1 MPSATFTAQ
10 EFQRELQNA
19 GGWEI
24 GVTTY
29 KLRGRWICKV
39 DNVSPGATIARA
51 HDESR
56 DVALQRA
63 LDKAIERLATT
74 RRHPK

>member
-1 MPSATFTAQ
+1 MTFTAE
-10 EFQRELQNA
+10 EFERSVQVA

-29 KLRGRWICKV
+29 KIKGRWICKV

-51 HDESR
+51 FDESR
-56 DVALQRA
+56 DVALARA
-63 LDKAIERLATT
+63 LEKAVERLATT
-74 RRHPK
+74 RRHK